1 MTTTVETIITP
12 VVFPYVVFTNTEG
25 KQFDIARDRILHYET
40 YERDGVL
47 DPNKTFVNFKSPNHK
62 SKGSL
67 HAVVDMPVDMFRTMV
82 MRPAYEGS
90 TDTTR

>member
-1 MTTTVETIITP
+1 MSTTVETITV
-12 VVFPYVVFTNTEG
+12 VVFPFVAFTNIDG
-25 KQFDIARDRILHYET
+25 KQFDIARDRVLHYET

-47 DPNKTFVNFKSPNHK
+47 DASKTFVNFMSPNHK

-67 HAVVDMPVDMFRTMV
+67 HAVVDMPIHVFRECV

-90 TDTTR
+90 TDTTG